1 MKHIENCVGME
12 VRTLNNMLFRTRM
25 AYEASRGVD
34 EVTVMHGWII
44 GFIYENSSREIFQKD
59 IEPNF
64 LSICQIHSD
73 RAVKAD
79 GEKRIYSPGI
89 RGKRCTAEK
98 IGAHSKG
105 P

>member
-1 MKHIENCVGME
+1 MPSDTGGYTEEKNEIIISGLESDEDLFLKEWTIVCCENGTADV
-12 VRTLNNMLFRTRM
+12 
-25 AYEASRGVD
+25 VD
-34 EVTVMHGWII
+34 DAGYHAFVE
-44 GFIYENSSREIFQKD
+44 
-59 IEPNF
+59 
-64 LSICQIHSD
+64 
-73 RAVKAD
+73 AD